1 MDHLKSEFTFKSG
14 GSDVWKVV
22 YEINAFEDYGGK
34 YSCRVILNDD
44 LYHDF
49 ETNIPTT
56 NTSNPTK
63 SQSLEIIRKSRK
75 INKTREKR
83 EKIIKKILE

>member
-1 MDHLKSEFTFKSG
+1 MDHLKSEFSFKSG
-14 GSDVWKVV
+14 DSDVWKVV
-22 YEINAFEDYGGK
+22 YEINASGK